1 MAVSK
6 SKRRRRPRQ
15 APKTGYRFLE
25 AVLNLIDDGPVLD
38 ALGPA
43 TAMGRPGFSRR
54 AMLRLV
60 LSKYVLKIQFNVDL
74 LRRLRASSV
83 FRRICGFREKIPS
96 ESTLSRFIS
105 KLGDIQ
111 EVLEARLNEATE
123 ELRDWLPG
131 FGRVVA
137 VDSSAFDTWSNPNR
151 KVVSDPDARWGF
163 KNSPRTKDGKP
174 EWVFGYKLHLLS
186 DADYGLPLSFILT
199 PANESDQKHLRPLLE
214 KSDQALPWLKPRYL
228 LADRGYDSM
237 DSHKDAIKR
246 KMIPVIRIRKDSGE
260 EGLHKGIYTTMG
272 SPTCLG
278 MEEMDYIRT
287 DRETGQHLFR
297 CPPEGCHLKDKL
309 AGWRHC
315 DTEVWEDPA
324 DNLRVVGILPRASA
338 EWKREYAKRMS
349 IERIFRSAK
358 HSRLLDQHR
367 YRGLR
372 KIRLHATL
380 SLLTY
385 QATALARVK
394 AGDVENLRMM
404 RV

>member
-6 SKRRRRPRQ
+6 SKRRRGPRQ

-43 TAMGRPGFSRR
+43 TGMGRPGFSRR

-74 LRRLRASSV
+74 LTRLRASSV
-83 FRRICGFREKIPS
+83 FRRICGFQEKIPS

-105 KLGDIQ
+105 KLGDVQ
-111 EVLEARLNEATE
+111 EVLERRMDEATE
-123 ELRDWLPG
+123 ELRDRLPG
-131 FGRVVA
+131 FGRAVA
-137 VDSSAFDTWSNPNR
+137 VDSSAFETWSNPNR

-163 KNSPRTKDGKP
+163 KNSPRTKDGDP
-174 EWVFGYKLHLLS
+174 EYVFGYKVHLLS
-186 DADYGLPLSFILT
+186 DADYGLPLTFYLT
-199 PANESDQKHLRPLLE
+199 PANENDQKHLAPLL
-214 KSDQALPWLKPRYL
+214 KKAGKTLPWLKPRYL
-228 LADRGYDSM
+228 LADKGYDSLNN
-237 DSHKDAIKR
+237 HKAVVSRGIV
-246 KMIPVIRIRKDSGE
+246 PVIHIRKEHRSK
-260 EGLHKGIYTTMG
+260 GLHKGVYSDKG

-278 MEEMDYIRT
+278 MTAMDYIRT
-287 DRETGQHLFR
+287 DRETGHHLFR
-297 CPPEGCHLKDKL
+297 CPADGCHLKDKPS
-309 AGWRHC
+309 GSTRC
-315 DTEVWEDPA
+315 DSEVWEDPA
-324 DNLRVVGILPRASA
+324 ANLRVVGILPRASA
-338 EWKREYAKRMS
+338 EWKRQYNKRMS
-349 IERIFRSAK
+349 IERIFGSVK

-372 KIRLHATL
+372 KVRLHATL
-380 SLLTY
+380 SFLTY
-385 QATALARVK
+385 QLTALARVK